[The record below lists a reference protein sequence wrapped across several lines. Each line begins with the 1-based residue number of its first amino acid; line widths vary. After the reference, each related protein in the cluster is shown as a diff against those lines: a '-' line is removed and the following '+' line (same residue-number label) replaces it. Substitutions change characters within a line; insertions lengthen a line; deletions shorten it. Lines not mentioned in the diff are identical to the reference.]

1 MRGEDDKG
9 VLSTGKRDG
18 SFITQGA
25 VTRDKKGGN
34 IIICQRIDMNP

>member
-9 VLSTGKRDG
+9 VLSTGKRDR

-25 VTRDKKGGN
+25 VTWDRKGGK